1 MPGILLP
8 RNQIVKRFPPI
19 FPACPDPKRRT
30 PLGGPAIL
38 PPEQP
43 LECKHFVK
51 PLPSL
56 SGHGSAGLQGGVLS
70 TLTNGDFRLYSGV
83 YGSRILARGGA
94 EFGGGG
100 IADAAERVIRPPGSR
115 GSPPCSESCFSALLL
130 EAHSPRGI

>member
-19 FPACPDPKRRT
+19 FPACPDPKCRT
-30 PLGGPAIL
+30 PLGDQPFCHRSNPSNVNIL
-38 PPEQP
+38 SSRHPRHAASVSSVR
-43 LECKHFVK
+43 K
-51 PLPSL
+51 
-56 SGHGSAGLQGGVLS
+56 AGVFS

-100 IADAAERVIRPPGSR
+100 IADAAERVIRRPGSR

-130 EAHSPRGI
+130 EPHSPRGL